1 MTPFPSFSRLA
12 ALTIGGDSGV
22 ERERIQRAKPNQ
34 NKLALFIGSFT
45 WTSESLFFSIID
57 YFKITRHPRKRPAA
71 NKLET
76 VVELHPPQAKSLPKG
91 IENKP
96 MLLQN

>member
-12 ALTIGGDSGV
+12 ALTVGGDSGV

-45 WTSESLFFSIID
+45 WTSKSLFFSIID
-57 YFKITRHPRKRPAA
+57 YFKITCHPPPAA

-76 VVELHPPQAKSLPKG
+76 VVEHPPQAKSLPKG